1 MEKNNKGI
9 TLITLV
15 ITIVLILI
23 LATIATN
30 TGIETIKSSEFTKFT
45 TELKIM
51 QTQVNNLYEKYQ
63 NNEKINGVEVLTLGE
78 EIDSNDKISKQA
90 EKVFTKEVSGIT
102 DKTGYKYYSQN
113 TLKEL
118 KIEGI
123 NQEFFINIQKR
134 KIVSYLGMEY
144 KNKRYYTLE
153 QLPDG
158 LYNVEYKKN
167 NEKPTFTIEQ
177 KLISKN
183 KYNVI
188 VKIDSTYSGY
198 VNKWKVRYKKQD
210 SEFYKTSNNLNF
222 TIEEEGI
229 YNIQIQNGEIESD
242 IKEQNIGIIQEGLIV
257 HYDSN
262 INTRKGNNKY
272 TENWEDLSGNKN
284 DGILSDRI
292 SFKENYLNFE
302 TTGNKVDIGEFNYP
316 YLTAE
321 ISFEYKNGSY
331 LIGNANNGGYRL
343 YIDENKRILGEIYN
357 NGSYHTLTSELKVE
371 EDKRYN
377 VILTYDGNKLSLYIN
392 GKIEKYLLVN
402 GKIETTKD
410 NTKLTIG
417 STYNLEQIN
426 EIPSFIGKI
435 YGVRV
440 YNRALSQDE
449 LNINYNV
456 TS

>member
-15 ITIVLILI
+15 ITIVVILI
-23 LATIATN
+23 LSTIATN

-78 EIDSNDKISKQA
+78 EIDSNEKIIKQA
-90 EKVFTKEVSGIT
+90 EKVFTEEASGIT

-113 TLKEL
+113 TIKEL

-167 NEKPTFTIEQ
+167 NEKPTFTIDQ
-177 KLISKN
+177 KLIGKN

-210 SEFYKTSNNLNF
+210 SEFYKTSDNLNF
-222 TIEEEGI
+222 TIDEEGI
-229 YNIQIQNGEIESD
+229 YNIQIKNGEIESD

-284 DGILSDRI
+284 DGILSDGI

-302 TTGNKVDIGEFNYP
+302 TTGNKVDIGEFNYS

-343 YIDENKRILGEIYN
+343 YIDENKRILGEIYI

-410 NTKLTIG
+410 NTILTIG

-426 EIPSFIGKI
+426 EIPSFEGKI